1 MVKIIQDYRHQEMCW
16 KLFPRIKTCTNTA
29 CSDSIKA
36 LLPKMQFSAL
46 CMYWFVLIPPVCVSA
61 GYCNGLPRIWD
72 GKGKAVTRVNSGK
85 VFAQISVFLLPPSKL
100 QHAISAQPSTKSQRN
115 IFFPSKVSFF
125 SITVEGCLS
134 LKIFRFSS
142 VSLWMFLSL
151 LHVMECLYTKDK
163 KLFKKPWINFNW
175 STFGLK

>member
-36 LLPKMQFSAL
+36 LLPNMQFSAL

-85 VFAQISVFLLPPSKL
+85 VFAHISVFLLPPSKL

-115 IFFPSKVSFF
+115 IFSPPRFHSLALLLKVVYPWRF
-125 SITVEGCLS
+125 SDFLAFLCGCSCLS
-134 LKIFRFSS
+134 CMWWNVFIQKIKRFLK
-142 VSLWMFLSL
+142 SL
-151 LHVMECLYTKDK
+151 E
-163 KLFKKPWINFNW
+163 
-175 STFGLK
+175 